1 MIMIKIF
8 VPLTALILS
17 ILSCGKC
24 QDCDPISTSKYSLI
38 NNLNLDI
45 ELIFYGNSLVGYLTD
60 TVYVKKNET
69 ITFMNFATGAP
80 VKTLLSFEYSLCDSI
95 HIKDVTGLL
104 FSTKGLEDCQNI
116 YNVLCTENYTL
127 TKLDEVKSGRSKGDK
142 YSEYELV
149 IK

>member
-1 MIMIKIF
+1 
-8 VPLTALILS
+8 
-17 ILSCGKC
+17 
-24 QDCDPISTSKYSLI
+24 
-38 NNLNLDI
+38 
-45 ELIFYGNSLVGYLTD
+45 
-60 TVYVKKNET
+60 
-69 ITFMNFATGAP
+69 MNFATGAP

-95 HIKDVTGLL
+95 HIKDVTVLL

-142 YSEYELV
+142 YSEYELI